1 MSDDDES
8 MDTGFVPKERYNKL
22 LASCR
27 KLLQEKKVHLR
38 ELANQEETINKR
50 NAQVASMEHKLK
62 VRKTAR
68 GRSQLKRDDLNGF
81 QIVNNVILGTVLRY
95 TWFIYFPFLHESWS
109 KWLPNDPDSFYLR
122 IIEDLDVPEEA
133 SDELVWGDEI
143 VPLIN
148 KKYIE
153 IRSNFSTHVKEAILS
168 KYIFHCHFP

>member
-1 MSDDDES
+1 MRIVG
-8 MDTGFVPKERYNKL
+8 DTY
-22 LASCR
+22 
-27 KLLQEKKVHLR
+27 
-38 ELANQEETINKR
+38 
-50 NAQVASMEHKLK
+50 
-62 VRKTAR
+62 
-68 GRSQLKRDDLNGF
+68 
-81 QIVNNVILGTVLRY
+81 
-95 TWFIYFPFLHESWS
+95 WFIYFPFLHESWS

-133 SDELVWGDEI
+133 SDELIWGDEI